1 MKLGGKSKADL
12 RFGRNRPFGAGARNS
27 EAVTQ
32 RRKPVFLFL
41 GRQRSVTRQ
50 PRTAGSWQS
59 NSTISVTPAVVLIQ
73 TTIANIQAA

>member
-1 MKLGGKSKADL
+1 M
-12 RFGRNRPFGAGARNS
+12 
-27 EAVTQ
+27 EAVGQ
-32 RRKPVFLFL
+32 MGMPIFLAVRLL
-41 GRQRSVTRQ
+41 GSVTRQ